1 MNYSYL
7 VKKPTNQI
15 QQKMAKIKHNNFIDT
30 VDEVLSGA
38 KEVGVLHLYAE
49 DKKLTGR
56 TIQIKGKEMYHFG
69 TTGYLGL
76 EQEDRIKEAAI
87 QAIRDYGTQFPLSKS
102 YISHPLY
109 SELEAKI
116 EEMYGIPPI
125 ITKNSTL
132 GHLAIIPT
140 LLRDEDGVIM
150 DHQVHWSVQNAC
162 QLLKLRGIPVEMI
175 RHNNLNML
183 EEKIKQLSSKC
194 DKIWYM
200 ADGVYSMFGD
210 YAPMAELMEITKK
223 YSQLHLYF
231 DDVHG
236 MSWIGK
242 NGTGFVFDSI
252 KELSENIVVVGTLSK
267 TFGASGA
274 TLFCKN
280 EKLRNKIKNF
290 GGPLTFSAQLEPASV
305 GAAIASANIHLSPEI
320 TIRQKELAEKI
331 DYFNQLL
338 SLDNLPIISKND
350 SPVFFLGMGT
360 PVSAYNFVHRLFKEG
375 FFLNLGIYPAVPIKN
390 TGIRITLS
398 SHNQKQDI
406 HELAEAMKYH
416 YPKALEETNNSDEK
430 VRKAFGL
437 TIHNTISIKNSIE
450 DDIIIEEKTTI
461 EDMNK
466 SDWNKRM
473 AKNNIFDWDG
483 LVYLEKA
490 FKNNTDQFNNW
501 EFFYYTIK
509 DKKGKILLMTFG
521 TYGIWKDD
529 MLATE
534 SVSKQLEEIRK
545 TNPLHLTSKVISL
558 GCLFTEGK
566 HFYVNQEEELAERAV
581 KLLLDK
587 LEEKYNDLKADMLVL
602 RDFEEKNT
610 WDKVIQEQG
619 YFKINMPESCVY
631 NAEKWLNYEDFSKL
645 LSPRSRKHFNK
656 EIIPFEKHYTIE
668 IKDSL
673 SDEEME
679 VAYQLYENVKN
690 NNYAINTFQYA
701 KSVFEKM
708 NECPN
713 WEFILLNLNTVE
725 TTPLVGVMFC
735 YKNQNHTYVPELIG
749 MDYRWAKEFNLYRQ
763 LLFQT
768 IKRANELNFPQID
781 FGVSASFEKKKV
793 GAKIIPKVAYVQAR
807 DNYTMEVMNTIQN
820 DYKSIS

>member
-1 MNYSYL
+1 
-7 VKKPTNQI
+7 
-15 QQKMAKIKHNNFIDT
+15 MAKIKHNNFIDT

-38 KEVGVLHLYAE
+38 KKEGILHLYAE

-76 EQEDRIKEAAI
+76 EQDDRIKEAAI

-109 SELEAKI
+109 SELEDKI
-116 EEMYGIPPI
+116 EQMYGIPPI

-140 LLRDEDGVIM
+140 LLRDEDAVIM

-194 DKIWYM
+194 NKIWYM

-210 YAPMAELMEITKK
+210 YAPISELMELTKK
-223 YSQLHLYF
+223 YNQLHLYF

-236 MSWIGK
+236 MSWKGK
-242 NGTGFVFDSI
+242 NGTGFVFDTI
-252 KELSENIVVVGTLSK
+252 KELPENIVVVGTLSK

-274 TLFCKN
+274 TVFCKN
-280 EKLRNKIKNF
+280 QKLRNKIKNF

-305 GAAIASANIHLSPEI
+305 GAAIASVKIHLSAEI
-320 TIRQKELAEKI
+320 TIRQQELADKI
-331 DYFNQLL
+331 AYFNQLL
-338 SLDNLPIISKND
+338 AVENLPIISTND

-398 SHNQKQDI
+398 SHNHKQDVK
-406 HELAEAMKYH
+406 ELAEAIKYH
-416 YPKALEETNNSDEK
+416 YPKALEETNNSDTK

-437 TIHNTISIKNSIE
+437 SCE
-450 DDIIIEEKTTI
+450 DSLPVNRLSSDELTIEEKSTI
-461 EDMNK
+461 KDIFK
-466 SDWNKRM
+466 SDWDSLM
-473 AKNNIFDWDG
+473 GKNNIFDWDG
-483 LVYLEKA
+483 LLYLETA
-490 FKNNTDQFNNW
+490 FKNNPDQNNNW

-509 DKKGKILLMTFG
+509 DKNGKILLMTFG
-521 TYGIWKDD
+521 THSLWKDD

-545 TNPLHLTSKVISL
+545 TNPLHLTSKVVSL

-566 HFYVNQEEELAERAV
+566 HCYINQGDESAEKAV

-602 RDFEEKNT
+602 RDFEEKNN
-610 WDKVIQEQG
+610 WNKIIQEQG
-619 YFKINMPESCVY
+619 YFKINMPESCVFKG
-631 NAEKWLNYEDFSKL
+631 EKWLEYDDFSKV

-656 EIIPFEKHYTIE
+656 EIIPFEKYYQVE

-673 SDEEME
+673 SDLETEI
-679 VAYQLYENVKN
+679 VYQLYVNVKN
-690 NNYAINTFQYA
+690 NNYAINTFQYT
-701 KSVFEKM
+701 KSVFEDM
-708 NECPN
+708 NTCPN
-713 WEFILLNLNTVE
+713 WEFILLYLNTE
-725 TTPLVGVMFC
+725 EDNPLVGVMFC

-749 MDYRWAKEFNLYRQ
+749 MEYKWAKEFNLYRQ

-768 IKRANELNFPQID
+768 IKRANDLNFPQVD
-781 FGVSASFEKKKV
+781 FGISASFEKRKL
-793 GAKIIPKVAYVQAR
+793 GAEIIPKIAYIQAR

>member
-1 MNYSYL
+1 
-7 VKKPTNQI
+7 
-15 QQKMAKIKHNNFIDT
+15 MAKIKHNNFIDT

-38 KEVGVLHLYAE
+38 KNVGVLHLYAE

-56 TIQIKGKEMYHFG
+56 TIQIKGKEMFHFG

-76 EQEDRIKEAAI
+76 EQDARIKEAAI
-87 QAIRDYGTQFPLSKS
+87 QAIKDYGTQFPLSKS

-109 SELEAKI
+109 SELESKI

-194 DKIWYM
+194 EKIWYM

-210 YAPMAELMEITKK
+210 YAPISELIEMTKK
-223 YSQLHLYF
+223 YNQLNLYF

-242 NGTGFVFDSI
+242 NGTGFVFNCI
-252 KELSENIVVVGTLSK
+252 KELPDNIVVVGTLSK

-274 TLFCKN
+274 TLLCKN

-305 GAAIASANIHLSPEI
+305 GAAIASAKIHLSSEI
-320 TIRQKELAEKI
+320 TIRQHELADKI
-331 DYFNQLL
+331 SYFNQLL
-338 SLDNLPIISKND
+338 AEENLPIISVND

-360 PVSAYNFVHRLFKEG
+360 PISSYNFVHRLFNEG

-406 HELAEAMKYH
+406 KELAEAIKYH
-416 YPKALEETNNSDEK
+416 YPKALEETNNNDRK

-437 TIHNTISIKNSIE
+437 YVTDEVIAKNQIE
-450 DDIIIEEKTTI
+450 DIIIEEKNTI
-461 EDMNK
+461 LDVSE
-466 SDWNKRM
+466 SEWNNLM
-473 AKNNIFDWDG
+473 GKNNIFDWEG

-490 FKNNTDQFNNW
+490 FKNSIDKFNNW

-509 DKKGKILLMTFG
+509 DKRGKIILMTFG
-521 TYGIWKDD
+521 TYGLWKDD

-545 TNPLHLTSKVISL
+545 TDPLHLTSKVISL

-566 HFYVNQEEELAERAV
+566 HYYINENEELAEKAV
-581 KLLLDK
+581 KLLLEK
-587 LEEKYNDLKADMLVL
+587 LEEKYNDLKADMVVL

-610 WDKVIQEQG
+610 WDKTIQEQG

-631 NAEKWLNYEDFSKL
+631 KAEKWLNYEDFSKV

-656 EIIPFEKHYTIE
+656 EIMTFEKYYNID
-668 IKDSL
+668 IKEKL
-673 SDEEME
+673 SVEELE
-679 VAYQLYENVKN
+679 KAYKLYQNVKN
-690 NNYAINTFQYA
+690 NNYAINTFQYD
-701 KSVFEKM
+701 KSVFERM

-713 WEFILLNLNTVE
+713 WEFITLHLNNVE
-725 TTPLVGVMFC
+725 DKPFVGVMFC

-749 MDYRWAKEFNLYRQ
+749 MDYKWAKDFNLYRQ

-768 IKRANELNFPQID
+768 IKRANELNFAQID
-781 FGVSASFEKKKV
+781 FGVSASFEKRKV

-820 DYKSIS
+820 DYKSIL

>member
-1 MNYSYL
+1 
-7 VKKPTNQI
+7 
-15 QQKMAKIKHNNFIDT
+15 MAKIKHNNFIDT

-38 KEVGVLHLYAE
+38 KNVGVLHLYAE
-49 DKKLTGR
+49 DRKLTGR
-56 TIQIKGKEMYHFG
+56 TIQIKGKEMFHFG

-76 EQEDRIKEAAI
+76 EQDARIKEAAI
-87 QAIRDYGTQFPLSKS
+87 QAIKDYGTQFPLSKS

-109 SELEAKI
+109 SELESKI

-194 DKIWYM
+194 EKIWYM

-210 YAPMAELMEITKK
+210 YAPISELIEMTKK
-223 YSQLHLYF
+223 YNQLHLYF

-242 NGTGFVFDSI
+242 NGTGFVFNCI
-252 KELSENIVVVGTLSK
+252 KELPDNIVVVGTLSK

-274 TLFCKN
+274 TLLCKN

-305 GAAIASANIHLSPEI
+305 GAAIASAKIHLSSEI
-320 TIRQKELAEKI
+320 TIRQHELANKI
-331 DYFNQLL
+331 SYFNQLL
-338 SLDNLPIISKND
+338 AEENLPIISVND

-360 PVSAYNFVHRLFKEG
+360 PISSYNFVHRLFNEG

-406 HELAEAMKYH
+406 KELAEALKYH
-416 YPKALEETNNSDEK
+416 YPKALEETNNNDRK

-437 TIHNTISIKNSIE
+437 YVTDEVIAKNQI
-450 DDIIIEEKTTI
+450 DDIIIEEKNTI
-461 EDMNK
+461 LDVSE
-466 SDWNKRM
+466 SEWNNLM
-473 AKNNIFDWDG
+473 GKNNIFDWEG

-490 FKNNTDQFNNW
+490 FKNSIDKFNNW

-509 DKKGKILLMTFG
+509 DKRGKIILMTFG
-521 TYGIWKDD
+521 TYGLWKDD

-545 TNPLHLTSKVISL
+545 TDPLHLTSKVISL

-566 HFYVNQEEELAERAV
+566 HYYINENEELAEKAV
-581 KLLLDK
+581 KLLLEK
-587 LEEKYNDLKADMLVL
+587 LEEKYNDLKADMVVL

-610 WDKVIQEQG
+610 WDKTIQEQG

-631 NAEKWLNYEDFSKL
+631 KAEKWQNYLDFSKV

-656 EIIPFEKHYTIE
+656 EIMTFEKYYNID
-668 IKDSL
+668 IKEKL
-673 SDEEME
+673 SVEELE
-679 VAYQLYENVKN
+679 KAYKLYQNVKN
-690 NNYAINTFQYA
+690 NNYAINTFQYD
-701 KSVFEKM
+701 KSVFERM

-713 WEFILLNLNTVE
+713 WEFITLHLNNVE
-725 TTPLVGVMFC
+725 DKPFVGVMFC

-749 MDYRWAKEFNLYRQ
+749 MDYKWAKDFNLYRQ

-768 IKRANELNFPQID
+768 IKRANELNFAQID
-781 FGVSASFEKKKV
+781 FGVSASFEKRKV

-820 DYKSIS
+820 DYKSIL

>member
-252 KELSENIVVVGTLSK
+252 KELPENIVVVGTLSK

-466 SDWNKRM
+466 SDWNKWM

-501 EFFYYTIK
+501 DFFYYTIK

-619 YFKINMPESCVY
+619 YFKI
-631 NAEKWLNYEDFSKL
+631 K
-645 LSPRSRKHFNK
+645 
-656 EIIPFEKHYTIE
+656 
-668 IKDSL
+668 
-673 SDEEME
+673 
-679 VAYQLYENVKN
+679 
-690 NNYAINTFQYA
+690 
-701 KSVFEKM
+701 
-708 NECPN
+708 
-713 WEFILLNLNTVE
+713 
-725 TTPLVGVMFC
+725 
-735 YKNQNHTYVPELIG
+735 
-749 MDYRWAKEFNLYRQ
+749 
-763 LLFQT
+763 
-768 IKRANELNFPQID
+768 
-781 FGVSASFEKKKV
+781 
-793 GAKIIPKVAYVQAR
+793 
-807 DNYTMEVMNTIQN
+807 
-820 DYKSIS
+820 KSILWRKIFSG

>member
-38 KEVGVLHLYAE
+38 KNVGVLHLYAE

-56 TIQIKGKEMYHFG
+56 TIQIKGKEMFHFG

-76 EQEDRIKEAAI
+76 EQDDRIKEAAI

-210 YAPMAELMEITKK
+210 YAPITELIELTKK

-242 NGTGFVFDSI
+242 NGTGFVFDKI
-252 KELSENIVVVGTLSK
+252 KELPENIVVVGTLSK

-274 TLFCKN
+274 TLLCKN
-280 EKLRNKIKNF
+280 QKLRDKIKNF

-338 SLDNLPIISKND
+338 SQGNLPIISKND

-360 PVSAYNFVHRLFKEG
+360 PISSYNFVHRLFNEG

-416 YPKALEETNNSDEK
+416 YSKALEETNNSDEK
-430 VRKAFGL
+430 VKKAFGL
-437 TIHNTISIKNSIE
+437 SLEDALSIE
-450 DDIIIEEKTTI
+450 NKIDDDIIIEEKNTI
-461 EDMNK
+461 EDINK
-466 SDWNKRM
+466 SDWNNLM
-473 AKNNIFDWDG
+473 GKNNIFDWEG

-490 FKNNTDQFNNW
+490 FKNSVDQYNNW

-521 TYGIWKDD
+521 TYGLWKDD

-566 HFYVNQEEELAERAV
+566 HCYVNQEEELAARAV

-602 RDFEEKNT
+602 RDFEEKNM

-619 YFKINMPESCVY
+619 YFKINMPESCLY
-631 NAEKWLNYEDFSKL
+631 NAEKWQNYEDFSKI

-656 EIIPFEKHYTIE
+656 EIMPFEKYYTIK
-668 IKDSL
+668 IKESL

-713 WEFILLNLNTVE
+713 WEFILLHLNTE
-725 TTPLVGVMFC
+725 EKTPLVGIMFC
-735 YKNQNHTYVPELIG
+735 YKNQNNTYVPELIG
-749 MDYRWAKEFNLYRQ
+749 MDYKGAKEFNLYRQ

-768 IKRANELNFPQID
+768 IKRANKLNFPQID
-781 FGVSASFEKKKV
+781 FGVSASFEKRKV

>member
-1 MNYSYL
+1 
-7 VKKPTNQI
+7 
-15 QQKMAKIKHNNFIDT
+15 MAKIKHNNFIDT

-38 KEVGVLHLYAE
+38 KNVGVLHLYAE

-76 EQEDRIKEAAI
+76 EQDDRIKEAAI
-87 QAIRDYGTQFPLSKS
+87 QAIRNYGTQFPLSKS

-210 YAPMAELMEITKK
+210 YAPIAELIELTKK

-252 KELSENIVVVGTLSK
+252 KELPENIVVVGTLSK

-280 EKLRNKIKNF
+280 QKLRDKIKNF

-320 TIRQKELAEKI
+320 TIRQEELAAKI
-331 DYFNQLL
+331 GYFNHLL
-338 SLDNLPIISKND
+338 SQGNLPIISKND

-360 PVSAYNFVHRLFKEG
+360 PIASYNFVHRLFNEG

-437 TIHNTISIKNSIE
+437 SLDNTIHIKKQTYDEIT
-450 DDIIIEEKTTI
+450 IEEKNTI
-461 EDMNK
+461 NDIDKN
-466 SDWNKRM
+466 DWNKLM
-473 AKNNIFDWDG
+473 GKNNIFDWEG
-483 LVYLEKA
+483 LAYLEKA
-490 FKNNTDQFNNW
+490 FKNSIDQYNNW

-509 DKKGKILLMTFG
+509 DKKGKILLITFG
-521 TYGIWKDD
+521 TFGLWKDD

-545 TNPLHLTSKVISL
+545 TNPFHLTSKVISL

-566 HFYVNQEEELAERAV
+566 HYYINHEEELAEKAV

-587 LEEKYNDLKADMLVL
+587 LEEKYNDIKADMLVL

-610 WDKVIQEQG
+610 LDKVIQEQG

-631 NAEKWLNYEDFSKL
+631 NAEKWDSYEDFSKI

-656 EIIPFEKHYTIE
+656 EIIPFEKYYNIK

-673 SDEEME
+673 NNQEME
-679 VAYQLYENVKN
+679 VAYNLYENVKN

-708 NECPN
+708 NDCPN
-713 WEFILLNLNTVE
+713 WEFILLHLNTVE
-725 TTPLVGVMFC
+725 NSPLVGVMFC

-768 IKRANELNFPQID
+768 IKRANELNFSQID
-781 FGVSASFEKKKV
+781 FGVSASFEKRKV

-820 DYKSIS
+820 DFKSIS

>member
-1 MNYSYL
+1 
-7 VKKPTNQI
+7 
-15 QQKMAKIKHNNFIDT
+15 MAKIKHNNFIDT

-38 KEVGVLHLYAE
+38 KNVGVLHLYAE
-49 DKKLTGR
+49 DRKLTGR
-56 TIQIKGKEMYHFG
+56 TIQIKGKEMFHFG

-76 EQEDRIKEAAI
+76 EQDARIKEAAI
-87 QAIRDYGTQFPLSKS
+87 QAIKDYGTQFPLSKS

-109 SELEAKI
+109 SELESKI

-194 DKIWYM
+194 EKIWYM

-210 YAPMAELMEITKK
+210 YAPISELIEMTKK
-223 YSQLHLYF
+223 YNQLHLYF

-242 NGTGFVFDSI
+242 NGTGFVFNCI
-252 KELSENIVVVGTLSK
+252 KELPDNIVVVGTLSK

-274 TLFCKN
+274 TLLCKN

-305 GAAIASANIHLSPEI
+305 GAAIASAKIHLSSEI
-320 TIRQKELAEKI
+320 TIRQHELANKI
-331 DYFNQLL
+331 SYFNQLL
-338 SLDNLPIISKND
+338 AEENLPIISVND

-360 PVSAYNFVHRLFKEG
+360 PISSYNFVHRLFNEG

-406 HELAEAMKYH
+406 KELAEALKYH
-416 YPKALEETNNSDEK
+416 YPKALEETNNNDRK

-437 TIHNTISIKNSIE
+437 YVTDEVIAKNQI
-450 DDIIIEEKTTI
+450 DDIIIEEKNTI
-461 EDMNK
+461 LDVSE
-466 SDWNKRM
+466 SEWNNLM
-473 AKNNIFDWDG
+473 GKNNIFDWEG

-490 FKNNTDQFNNW
+490 FKNSIDKFNNW

-509 DKKGKILLMTFG
+509 DKRGKIILMTFG
-521 TYGIWKDD
+521 TNGLWKDD

-545 TNPLHLTSKVISL
+545 TDPLHLTSKVISL

-566 HFYVNQEEELAERAV
+566 HYYINENEELAEKAV
-581 KLLLDK
+581 KLLLEK
-587 LEEKYNDLKADMLVL
+587 LEEKYNDLKADMVVL

-610 WDKVIQEQG
+610 WDKTIQEQG

-631 NAEKWLNYEDFSKL
+631 KAEKWQNYLDFSKV

-656 EIIPFEKHYTIE
+656 EIMTFEKYYNID
-668 IKDSL
+668 IKEKL
-673 SDEEME
+673 SVEELE
-679 VAYQLYENVKN
+679 KAYKLYQNVKN
-690 NNYAINTFQYA
+690 NNYAINTFQYD
-701 KSVFEKM
+701 KSVFERM

-713 WEFILLNLNTVE
+713 WEFITLHLNNVE
-725 TTPLVGVMFC
+725 DKPFVGVMFC

-749 MDYRWAKEFNLYRQ
+749 MDYKWAKDFNLYRQ

-768 IKRANELNFPQID
+768 IKRANELNFAQID
-781 FGVSASFEKKKV
+781 FGVSASFEKRKV

-820 DYKSIS
+820 DYKSIL

>member
-1 MNYSYL
+1 
-7 VKKPTNQI
+7 
-15 QQKMAKIKHNNFIDT
+15 MAKIKHNNFIDT

-38 KEVGVLHLYAE
+38 KNVGVLHLYAE
-49 DKKLTGR
+49 DRKLTGR
-56 TIQIKGKEMYHFG
+56 TIQIKGKEMFHFG

-76 EQEDRIKEAAI
+76 EQDARIKEAAI
-87 QAIRDYGTQFPLSKS
+87 QAIKDYGTQFPLSKS

-109 SELEAKI
+109 SELESKI

-194 DKIWYM
+194 EKIWYM

-210 YAPMAELMEITKK
+210 YAPISELIEMTKK
-223 YSQLHLYF
+223 YNQLHLYF

-242 NGTGFVFDSI
+242 NGTGFVFNCI
-252 KELSENIVVVGTLSK
+252 KELPDNIVVVGTLSK

-274 TLFCKN
+274 TLLCKN

-305 GAAIASANIHLSPEI
+305 GAAIASAKIHLSSEI
-320 TIRQKELAEKI
+320 TIRQHELANKI
-331 DYFNQLL
+331 SYFNQLL
-338 SLDNLPIISKND
+338 AEENLPIISVND

-360 PVSAYNFVHRLFKEG
+360 PISSYNFVHRLFNEG

-406 HELAEAMKYH
+406 KELAEALKYH
-416 YPKALEETNNSDEK
+416 YPKALEETNNNDRK

-437 TIHNTISIKNSIE
+437 YVTDEVIAKNQI
-450 DDIIIEEKTTI
+450 DDIIIEEKNTI
-461 EDMNK
+461 LDVSE
-466 SDWNKRM
+466 SEWNNLM
-473 AKNNIFDWDG
+473 GKNNIFDWEG

-490 FKNNTDQFNNW
+490 FKNSIDKFNNW

-509 DKKGKILLMTFG
+509 DKRGKIILMTFG
-521 TYGIWKDD
+521 TYGLWKDD

-545 TNPLHLTSKVISL
+545 TDPLHLTSKVISL

-566 HFYVNQEEELAERAV
+566 HYYINENEELAEKAV
-581 KLLLDK
+581 KLLLEK
-587 LEEKYNDLKADMLVL
+587 LEEKYNDLKADMVVL

-610 WDKVIQEQG
+610 WDKTIQEQG

-631 NAEKWLNYEDFSKL
+631 KAEKWQNYEDFSKV

-656 EIIPFEKHYTIE
+656 EIMTFEKYYNID
-668 IKDSL
+668 IKEKL
-673 SDEEME
+673 SVEELE
-679 VAYQLYENVKN
+679 KAYKLYQNVKN
-690 NNYAINTFQYA
+690 NNYAINTFQYD
-701 KSVFEKM
+701 KSVFERM

-713 WEFILLNLNTVE
+713 WEFITLHLNNVE
-725 TTPLVGVMFC
+725 DKPFVGVMFC

-749 MDYRWAKEFNLYRQ
+749 MDYKWAKDFNLYRQ

-768 IKRANELNFPQID
+768 IKRANELNFAQID
-781 FGVSASFEKKKV
+781 FGVSASFEKRKV

-820 DYKSIS
+820 DYKSIL

>member
-1 MNYSYL
+1 
-7 VKKPTNQI
+7 
-15 QQKMAKIKHNNFIDT
+15 MAKIKHNNFIDT

-116 EEMYGIPPI
+116 EEIYGIPPI

-210 YAPMAELMEITKK
+210 YAPMAELMELTKK

-252 KELSENIVVVGTLSK
+252 KELPENIVVVGTLSK

-338 SLDNLPIISKND
+338 SQGNLPIISKND

-466 SDWNKRM
+466 SDWNKWM

-501 EFFYYTIK
+501 DFFYYTIK

-545 TNPLHLTSKVISL
+545 TNPFHLTSKVISL

-566 HFYVNQEEELAERAV
+566 HCYINQEEELAEKAV
-581 KLLLDK
+581 K
-587 LEEKYNDLKADMLVL
+587 
-602 RDFEEKNT
+602 R
-610 WDKVIQEQG
+610 
-619 YFKINMPESCVY
+619 
-631 NAEKWLNYEDFSKL
+631 
-645 LSPRSRKHFNK
+645 H
-656 EIIPFEKHYTIE
+656 
-668 IKDSL
+668 
-673 SDEEME
+673 EME
-679 VAYQLYENVKN
+679 IQ
-690 NNYAINTFQYA
+690 
-701 KSVFEKM
+701 
-708 NECPN
+708 
-713 WEFILLNLNTVE
+713 IL
-725 TTPLVGVMFC
+725 
-735 YKNQNHTYVPELIG
+735 
-749 MDYRWAKEFNLYRQ
+749 
-763 LLFQT
+763 
-768 IKRANELNFPQID
+768 
-781 FGVSASFEKKKV
+781 
-793 GAKIIPKVAYVQAR
+793 
-807 DNYTMEVMNTIQN
+807 
-820 DYKSIS
+820 